1 MPPKSVKFP
10 SFAVS
15 NFFNF
20 KFLITLESTVQLDLN
35 QLCELLTVLD
45 KTGISELTLKSGEL
59 ELTVRKGV
67 LVSEPGT
74 AAALPAAASV
84 APTIALSSVSSPT
97 AASPDAPSQNS
108 GATPATPAPAPAVA
122 APAPV
127 SPPVDTKWVS
137 IISPMVG
144 TFYRA
149 AAPDEPPFVNVGDR
163 IKVSQTV
170 CIIEAMKLMNEIDAD
185 EVSGQVMEILVQ
197 NGEPVEY
204 GQILMR
210 INPD

>member
-1 MPPKSVKFP
+1 
-10 SFAVS
+10 
-15 NFFNF
+15 
-20 KFLITLESTVQLDLN
+20 VQLDLN

-45 KTGISELTLKSGEL
+45 QTGISELTLKSGEF
-59 ELTVRKGV
+59 ELTVRKGIQA
-67 LVSEPGT
+67 SEPGT
-74 AAALPAAASV
+74 AAGTAAVATVMPIVSGAAASPTLASSPAVPQTSGASPTDTAPAIPAAVPAAA
-84 APTIALSSVSSPT
+84 
-97 AASPDAPSQNS
+97 
-108 GATPATPAPAPAVA
+108 PA
-122 APAPV
+122 
-127 SPPVDTKWVS
+127 PVDTKWVP

-149 AAPDEPPFVNVGDR
+149 ASPDERPFVEVGDR
-163 IKVSQTV
+163 IGVSQTV

-204 GQILMR
+204 GQVLMR